1 MHVMIPDKNL
11 IRNLIYSAVCLAL
24 CLALPFLTG
33 QIPEVG
39 SMLCPMHLP
48 VLLAGFLCGPWWG
61 VAVGAI
67 APVYRYF
74 LFGMPP
80 IFPTGFAMCFE
91 LAVYGLVSGWLYRHL
106 PEKKGSVYAALVA
119 AMVSGRI
126 VWGLVMMMV
135 AAGGAAEFTWAM
147 FLSGALLNAIPGIV
161 LQLVLIPALVLVL
174 KKAGVLR
181 R

>member
-106 PEKKGSVYAALVA
+106 PEKKGCVYAALVA